1 MTLSELLDEGAAFDA
16 EYAGG
21 LSNHLPMA
29 LLALARLGA
38 TEARLNAFAQSYSSR
53 LQPAPPHAIWP
64 AGDAWAS
71 RLGERVAWPEY
82 RSLFGDW
89 LLHEHASE
97 VLRQTLP
104 LLMQGCGAAAFHG
117 LIRTAYALQSTRRQ
131 ELADALAYWACRWL
145 DLGTAGSGGNGCT
158 GGTVREPEAVLRRL
172 HATASDAGLIFQRMQ
187 AAAREPHFQAVVA
200 TLVVHESTLAQLA
213 LLAAQAYAASG
224 NFTALH
230 LVTSAHATRLLL
242 PCLDDPLPALA
253 GYWRA
258 FAAAVCASGMTAD
271 TAPAPKP
278 KPWPE
283 LVAAAVASDDDH
295 VIKLVDSCREEQ
307 RACGGGDGGDG
318 DGDGGG
324 GPWQQAATRAV

>member
-38 TEARLNAFAQSYSSR
+38 TEARLNAFAQNYSRR
-53 LQPAPPHAIWP
+53 LQPAPPPRPWP

-71 RLGERVAWPEY
+71 RLGEREAWPEY
-82 RSLFGDW
+82 RDLFFDW
-89 LLHEHASE
+89 LLHEHSRD
-97 VLRQTLP
+97 VLRQVLP
-104 LLMQGCGAAAFHG
+104 RLMQGCGAAAFHG

-145 DLGTAGSGGNGCT
+145 DLGTPVTAGTS
-158 GGTVREPEAVLRRL
+158 GTVRMPQAVLRQL
-172 HATASDAGLIFQRMQ
+172 HVTQSDADLIFQRMQ
-187 AAAREPHFQAVVA
+187 AAAREAHFQAVVA
-200 TLVVHESTLAQLA
+200 TLAVRESTLAQLA

-242 PCLDDPLPALA
+242 PWVDDPLPALH

-258 FAAAVCASGMTAD
+258 FAAAVCASGMTVG
-271 TAPAPKP
+271 TAPTPR
-278 KPWPE
+278 PWPE
-283 LVAAAVASDDDH
+283 LVAAALASDDDH
-295 VIKLVDSCREEQ
+295 VIKLVDSCREEH
-307 RACGGGDGGDG
+307 RSYGGAGL
-318 DGDGGG
+318 
-324 GPWQQAATRAV
+324 WQQAATRAL